1 MDFFQETLLRL
12 KSQLKVERDQEV
24 AGMLGLTKSAF
35 SERKKR
41 GSFPEKE
48 VLALAQK
55 RPDIGLDLDF
65 IFTGTRAASFE
76 ATAAQSTPAHMQPGQ
91 AGREAALLRHWRA
104 LPEPLQEQVSDLA
117 ETLANLYLRT
127 GKD

>member
-12 KSQLKVERDQEV
+12 KSQLKMERDQEV
-24 AGMLGLTKSAF
+24 AEVLGLTKSAF

-55 RPDIGLDLDF
+55 RPDLGLDLDF
-65 IFTGTRAASFE
+65 IFTGTSASSFE
-76 ATAAQSTPAHMQPGQ
+76 AVAVQHAPAHMQPGQ
-91 AGREAALLRHWRA
+91 DGREAALLRHWRA
-104 LPEPLQEQVSDLA
+104 LPEELQAQVSDLA
-117 ETLANLYLRT
+117 ETLANLYLRA
-127 GKD
+127 GKG